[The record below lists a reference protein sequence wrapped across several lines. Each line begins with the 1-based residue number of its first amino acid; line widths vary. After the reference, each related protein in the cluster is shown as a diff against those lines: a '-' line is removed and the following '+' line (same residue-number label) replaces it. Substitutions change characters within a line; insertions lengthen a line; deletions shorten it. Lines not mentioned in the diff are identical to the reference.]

1 MFVQI
6 SLDMRY
12 TIEVTS
18 GEPNQDVCDYL
29 KIVPLDASRED
40 VAANLIGF
48 PGATQLKQE
57 VTELTRQE
65 LFEIVEYENTM
76 STLAI
81 RLKLLDS
88 TEDTHHTLIEE
99 GL

>member
-1 MFVQI
+1 MQL

-12 TIEVTS
+12 TIEVLS
-18 GEPNQDVCDYL
+18 GAPTQSICDYL
-29 KIVPLDASRED
+29 KLVDQEIPRED

-48 PGATQLKQE
+48 PGSAQMKQACS
-57 VTELTRQE
+57 ELNKNE
-65 LFEIVEYENTM
+65 LFELVPFEHCM
-76 STLAI
+76 ATLGI

-99 GL
+99 GV